1 MRKQIITVAVAST
14 LLVGCQGKT
23 QKEMG
28 AEIGMAAGMVVGI
41 GVAALTGEDAA
52 DAGMAFG
59 AATGALVG
67 GLIGQAIGEKLDEH
81 DAMKAELASLT
92 ALKAEDNKPVT
103 WESDKNEDVG
113 GEVRVIETSEN
124 TAGNTCKTVNH
135 ILNINGS
142 EEKMEQTYCLGSDGS
157 WRLAA

>member
-1 MRKQIITVAVAST
+1 
-14 LLVGCQGKT
+14 
-23 QKEMG
+23 
-28 AEIGMAAGMVVGI
+28 
-41 GVAALTGEDAA
+41 
-52 DAGMAFG
+52 MAFG
-59 AATGALVG
+59 AAAGALVG

-142 EEKMEQTYCLGSDGS
+142 EEKNGANILSGFR
-157 WRLAA
+157 WFLAACCIVFWSENANALSAKQVSGNIILSGPIEAGDYDFVRRYSSLQTLLGQYT

>member
-1 MRKQIITVAVAST
+1 MRKQIIIVAIAST
-14 LLVGCQGKT
+14 LLTGCQGKT
-23 QKEMG
+23 QKEAG
-28 AEIGMAAGMVVGI
+28 AEIGLVAGMVLGA
-41 GVAALTGEDAA
+41 GVAALTGEDAG
-52 DAGMAFG
+52 DAGMVLG
-59 AATGALVG
+59 AAAGAFVG

-103 WESDKNEDVG
+103 WESDKNDDVG
-113 GEVRVIETSEN
+113 GQVRVIKTSEN
-124 TAGNTCKTVNH
+124 KIGNTCKTVNH

-157 WRLAA
+157 WQLAA

>member
-1 MRKQIITVAVAST
+1 MRKQIIIVAIAST
-14 LLVGCQGKT
+14 LLTGCQGKT
-23 QKEMG
+23 QKEAG
-28 AEIGMAAGMVVGI
+28 AEIGIAAGMVLGA
-41 GVAALTGEDAA
+41 GVAALTGEDAG
-52 DAGMAFG
+52 DAGMVLG
-59 AATGALVG
+59 AAAGAFVG

-103 WESDKNEDVG
+103 WESDKNDDVG
-113 GEVRVIETSEN
+113 GQVRVIKTSEN
-124 TAGNTCKTVNH
+124 TTGNTCKTVNH

-157 WRLAA
+157 WQLAA

>member
-1 MRKQIITVAVAST
+1 MRKHIITVAVAST
-14 LLVGCQGKT
+14 LLAGCQGNT

-41 GVAALTGEDAA
+41 GVAALTGEDAG

-59 AATGALVG
+59 AAAGALVG

-92 ALKAEDNKPVT
+92 ALKTEDNKPVT

-113 GEVRVIETSEN
+113 GRSELSRHQKIQLAIPVRP
-124 TAGNTCKTVNH
+124 
-135 ILNINGS
+135 
-142 EEKMEQTYCLGSDGS
+142 
-157 WRLAA
+157 